1 MSEQTA
7 SHLDPRLQRIAAQV
21 RPGAVFA
28 DIGCDHGLLSIEL
41 VRQGAQKG
49 YACDIKPGPLQA
61 AQKNIERAGFTGRL
75 QTRLTDG
82 LDGLE
87 DCGLTDIIIAGMG
100 GEVIAGIL
108 ERAVFLQNP
117 DLRLILQPQS
127 RENVLRDFLA
137 ENGFAVQCEEA
148 VLSGKFVYV
157 VMTAQYT
164 GQRRTLTEMER
175 FCGLLPKNCT
185 PEACEK
191 MRRTASYLAECSK
204 GFFARGET
212 ETANLYLHT
221 SGEILSLILNY
232 YL

>member
-100 GEVIAGIL
+100 GRSSPAFWSG
-108 ERAVFLQNP
+108 
-117 DLRLILQPQS
+117 
-127 RENVLRDFLA
+127 
-137 ENGFAVQCEEA
+137 
-148 VLSGKFVYV
+148 LSFC
-157 VMTAQYT
+157 
-164 GQRRTLTEMER
+164 RTPT
-175 FCGLLPKNCT
+175 C
-185 PEACEK
+185 A
-191 MRRTASYLAECSK
+191 
-204 GFFARGET
+204 
-212 ETANLYLHT
+212 
-221 SGEILSLILNY
+221 
-232 YL
+232 

>member
-175 FCGLLPKNCT
+175 FCGLLPQNCT

-204 GFFARGET
+204 GFFSRGET
-212 ETANLYLHT
+212 ETANL
-221 SGEILSLILNY
+221 
-232 YL
+232 

>member
-1 MSEQTA
+1 MSEKNTA
-7 SHLDPRLQRIAAQV
+7 ALDPRLQRIAAQV

-41 VRQGAQKG
+41 MRRGAKEG
-49 YACDIKPGPLQA
+49 YACDINEGPLQA
-61 AQKNIERAGFTGRL
+61 AQKNIAQAGL
-75 QTRLTDG
+75 SDHLHTRLTDG
-82 LDGLE
+82 LEGLA

-108 ERAVFLQNP
+108 EHAAFLRNP
-117 DLRLILQPQS
+117 QLQLVLQPQS
-127 RENVLRDFLA
+127 KDNMLRDFLA
-137 ENGFAVQCEEA
+137 ANGFAVTSEEA

-157 VMTAQYT
+157 VMVAHYT
-164 GQRRTLTEMER
+164 GQSRQLSIMDS
-175 FCGLLPKNCT
+175 FCGLLPQNCT

-204 GFFARGET
+204 GFSARGDDEN
-212 ETANLYLHT
+212 ANLYLRT
-221 SGEILSLILNY
+221 SGAILSLILNY

>member
-1 MSEQTA
+1 MPAGRRCAILVPTNRGTRLIQRRKILCPNKLLLILTPACSGSPPRCAPARCLPTSAATTA
-7 SHLDPRLQRIAAQV
+7 CSRSSWCGRGQ
-21 RPGAVFA
+21 
-28 DIGCDHGLLSIEL
+28 
-41 VRQGAQKG
+41 QKG

-157 VMTAQYT
+157 VMTAS
-164 GQRRTLTEMER
+164 
-175 FCGLLPKNCT
+175 T
-185 PEACEK
+185 PV
-191 MRRTASYLAECSK
+191 SAEP
-204 GFFARGET
+204 
-212 ETANLYLHT
+212 
-221 SGEILSLILNY
+221 
-232 YL
+232 

>member
-61 AQKNIERAGFTGRL
+61 AQKNIERAGFTDRL
-75 QTRLTDG
+75 QTR
-82 LDGLE
+82 
-87 DCGLTDIIIAGMG
+87 LTDIIIAGMG

-108 ERAVFLQNP
+108 ERATFLQNP

-137 ENGFAVQCEEA
+137 ENGFAVQSEEA

-175 FCGLLPKNCT
+175 FCGLLPQNCT